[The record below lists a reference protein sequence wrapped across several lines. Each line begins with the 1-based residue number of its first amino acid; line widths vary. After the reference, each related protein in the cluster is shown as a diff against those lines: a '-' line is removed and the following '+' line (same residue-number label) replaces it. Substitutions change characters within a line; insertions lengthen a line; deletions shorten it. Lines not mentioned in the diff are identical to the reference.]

1 VATRIDRPETA
12 DLWAEFE
19 QRIIDKATTIATL
32 KSIDYMTFILNNNN
46 NNDNDDDDDDDD
58 KRVAKTTVGLC
69 QDRKTGFEL
78 DTSEKIIVPIETLF
92 V

>member
-46 NNDNDDDDDDDD
+46 NDNDDDDDD